1 MHQRLRF
8 KNGFSEGEV
17 SNTWGTPWASQ
28 RPGKVGREL
37 WSGNGEDRSARQ
49 RRGQR
54 AGRLGGCAE
63 AGDDQ
68 ASESIALHNERK
80 DMSKRKK
87 DYLVVQGIHDQGDQG
102 HWKLGP
108 SYTNLLQCVLFLD
121 TTPTHQLD
129 SYTPMHHA
137 PQRLK

>member
-37 WSGNGEDRSARQ
+37 WSGNGEDRSAGQ

-87 DYLVVQGIHDQGDQG
+87 DYLVVQGIHDQGDQALETGALLHQPLTMCSLLG
-102 HWKLGP
+102 HYP
-108 SYTNLLQCVLFLD
+108 DAST
-121 TTPTHQLD
+121 
-129 SYTPMHHA
+129 
-137 PQRLK
+137 